1 MGKTIPENIPDNIA
15 QWGDKRMYTKPE
27 LIVMLTYNDITVSNA
42 YEIFEQ
48 CKNSK
53 AKYWGFKEEGLP
65 LDEMKR
71 LYSYMKSCGK
81 TTVLEVVA
89 YTEEE
94 CLKGAEMAVKCNCD
108 ILMGTIFSD
117 SVNDF
122 CKKNDLK
129 YMPFVGKITE
139 RPSILDGSI
148 DEMILEGKEYLK
160 KGVFGIDLLGYR
172 YVGDA
177 VELNRRIASEI
188 NAPVCIAG
196 SVNSYQ
202 RLREIAETNARFF
215 TIGSAFFDHI
225 FGNDIA
231 EQIDKVVTYMENLN
245 A

>member
-1 MGKTIPENIPDNIA
+1 MHTK
-15 QWGDKRMYTKPE
+15 KPE

-42 YEIFEQ
+42 YEVFEQ
-48 CKNSK
+48 CKNTK

-65 LDEMKR
+65 VGEMKR

-94 CLKGAEMAVKCNCD
+94 CLKGAEMAVECNCD

-122 CKKNDLK
+122 CKKNHLK

-148 DEMILEGKEYLK
+148 DEMIVEGKEYLK

-177 VELNRRIASEI
+177 VQLNRRIASEI

-202 RLREIAETNARFF
+202 RLNEIAETNACFF
-215 TIGSAFFDHI
+215 TIGSAFFDHA
-225 FGNDIA
+225 FGDNIA
-231 EQIDKVVTYMENLN
+231 EQINNVVTYMEKPN

>member
-1 MGKTIPENIPDNIA
+1 MHK
-15 QWGDKRMYTKPE
+15 KPE
-27 LIVMLTYNDITVSNA
+27 LIVMLTHNDITVSNA
-42 YEIFEQ
+42 YEVFEQ
-48 CKNSK
+48 CRNTK
-53 AKYWGFKEEGLP
+53 AAYWGFKEEGLP
-65 LDEMKR
+65 LEQMKK

-94 CLKGAEMAVKCNCD
+94 CLKGAEMAVECNCD
-108 ILMGTIFSD
+108 ILMGTVFSD

-122 CKKNDLK
+122 CKENHLK
-129 YMPFVGKITE
+129 YMPFVGKITQ
-139 RPSILDGSI
+139 RPSVLDGGI
-148 DEMILEGKEYLK
+148 AQMVVEGKEYLK
-160 KGVFGIDLLGYR
+160 KGIYGIDLLGYR

-177 VELNRRIASEI
+177 VQLNRNITSEI
-188 NAPVCIAG
+188 DAPVCIAG

-202 RLREIAETNARFF
+202 RLEEIAETNARLF
-215 TIGSAFFDHI
+215 TIGSAFFDHV

>member
-1 MGKTIPENIPDNIA
+1 MHTK
-15 QWGDKRMYTKPE
+15 KPE

-42 YEIFEQ
+42 YEVFEQ
-48 CKNSK
+48 CKNTK

-94 CLKGAEMAVKCNCD
+94 CLKGAEMAVECNCD

-117 SVNDF
+117 MVNDF
-122 CKKNDLK
+122 CKKNHLK
-129 YMPFVGKITE
+129 YMPFVGEIIE

-148 DEMILEGKEYLK
+148 DEMIVEGKEYLK

-177 VELNRRIASEI
+177 VQLNRRIASEI

-202 RLREIAETNARFF
+202 RLNEIAETNASFF
-215 TIGSAFFDHI
+215 TIGSAFFDHA
-225 FGNDIA
+225 FGDNIVD
-231 EQIDKVVTYMENLN
+231 QINSIVTYMEELN